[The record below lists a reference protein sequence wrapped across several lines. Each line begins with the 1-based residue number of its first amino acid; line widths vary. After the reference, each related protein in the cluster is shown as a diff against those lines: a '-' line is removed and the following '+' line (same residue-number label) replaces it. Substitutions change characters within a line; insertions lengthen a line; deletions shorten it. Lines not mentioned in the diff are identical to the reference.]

1 MSLPRSVGKIFVLGS
16 GFLVLGWGIG
26 GSVSR
31 GGRSERKEGDVVM
44 KKILAVVVVGCVA
57 CLGARGESPARVV
70 GTVATGGTSFTV
82 PASGGVAFRLEAVV
96 FGAAAGSTQ
105 TVALVQGT
113 ITNQIAKKVVSAT
126 DRMLVVTN
134 APWLFQGESVR
145 ITTTAASAFPVVCTG
160 VTRE

>member
-1 MSLPRSVGKIFVLGS
+1 MKRIVMG
-16 GFLVLGWGIG
+16 LV
-26 GSVSR
+26 
-31 GGRSERKEGDVVM
+31 
-44 KKILAVVVVGCVA
+44 AVCVA
-57 CLGARGESPARVV
+57 CAGARGESPARVV

-96 FGAAAGSTQ
+96 FGATAGTTQ
-105 TVALVQGT
+105 TVSLVQGT

-126 DRMLVVTN
+126 DRMLVLTN

-160 VTRE
+160 VTGD